1 MSNILRVVILFLVIN
16 ASLRTKAQKPEKL
29 GTCKVKLADGRF
41 INLKPLDNPNSPR
54 VAAYNGYNYKFNPC
68 KICFKFNKKSDFIS

>member
-1 MSNILRVVILFLVIN
+1 MKEILTVLLLFIIFKC
-16 ASLRTKAQKPEKL
+16 SLSQKPQKL

-54 VAAYNGYNYKFNPC
+54 VAVYNGYNYKFNPC
-68 KICFKFNKKSDFIS
+68 KICFKINKKSDFIS